1 MMFVAVSVGWIVL
14 GIGWDW
20 WVAVG
25 GILLVVIVMVGFG
38 GIFRSV

>member
-1 MMFVAVSVGWIVL
+1 MMFVAVSVGWIIL

-20 WVAVG
+20 WVVVG
-25 GILLVVIVMVGFG
+25 VILLVVIVMVGFG

>member
-1 MMFVAVSVGWIVL
+1 MMFVAVSVGWIILKINWNWLV
-14 GIGWDW
+14 
-20 WVAVG
+20 VVG